1 MKFGTLKFS
10 LLIGGSMLAMFGPA
24 QAQAQG
30 AAAPAADA
38 APPSDAP
45 ASTDIIVTA
54 TRQQQRL
61 QDVAMSV
68 NVATGEQLQK
78 FKIFDVKDISQLAP
92 GLELTNT
99 TGRNNTTTLR
109 GVTFDPDQ
117 GTGPAVRVYLDET
130 PVDPQTAYTAIYDI
144 QQIEVLRGP
153 QGLLRGL
160 SAPAGS
166 ITIATR
172 KPGFDRVEGDF
183 QATATDRAGY
193 NVQGGVT
200 LPFSDKLSIRVA
212 GLVDGNRLNNVRD
225 VNRNGERSQSRTESA
240 RITIGWRPTDNFK
253 AYLTY
258 QYLTADNR
266 QFQQVIGTGSNPLG
280 TYGTLYGVPSAF
292 ILGAFPTDTNV
303 RSGPALSV
311 EDRGAVQEGVFRNQN
326 NTHFINLQADYDLG
340 PATLSF
346 VGAHQFTKLTI
357 ARDQDAA
364 NAIPGY
370 VATSN
375 LEIPYKVDTAE
386 LRLTSNNSEGLGWGL
401 GAFYTKQT
409 GTTTVKQDN
418 SLFLYNV
425 APNALVNGSCA
436 LVAPGALGCPAVFD
450 PTAFTTAL
458 IPNQLPL
465 TADVRVPVY
474 TTTAS
479 FNANLRYKSG
489 PLKIEAGLRYSIIKN
504 VQTTQT
510 QLSGFLNIPYF
521 EAVPAALQS
530 RVDRPLT
537 GGATISYEVT
547 PELNV
552 YAAYGHS
559 FRSGSTKVAGPTFV
573 SNDLIRTNPEKTDSF
588 EVCLKGSLFDR
599 RANFAVAAFYQ
610 KLDGFLT
617 RFGSIYYHSSSP
629 LDQPQN
635 STFDFNYNGNATIK
649 GIEGSLDLR
658 PTPNWDLGISAAY
671 THARWDNARLPCNDY
686 AGTGVPNTTPHD
698 PAVTGS
704 GNVSYCIINDRMAN
718 TPDFSLNANTEVRF
732 PMATVTPFVRALMTY
747 TPSYYWWQSKY
758 RFKDRELINLYVG
771 ARSNDGKWE
780 FDVFAKNLL
789 NQQRVTDI
797 SLGEVQ
803 TNAAVFGSFRS
814 GYSPVSVTNP
824 REFGATLSFHW

>member
-1 MKFGTLKFS
+1 
-10 LLIGGSMLAMFGPA
+10 
-24 QAQAQG
+24 
-30 AAAPAADA
+30 
-38 APPSDAP
+38 
-45 ASTDIIVTA
+45 
-54 TRQQQRL
+54 
-61 QDVAMSV
+61 MSV

-130 PVDPQTAYTAIYDI
+130 PVDAQTAYTAIYDI

-172 KPGFDRVEGDF
+172 KPGFDQVEGDL
-183 QATATDRAGY
+183 QATGTDRAGY

-212 GLVDGNRLNNVRD
+212 GVVDGNRLNNVRD

-240 RITIGWRPTDNFK
+240 RITIGWRPSDNFK

-266 QFQQVIGTGSNPLG
+266 QFQQVIGTGGNPLSVYRSVFG
-280 TYGTLYGVPSAF
+280 FPSVFLPPLFGGGPFAV
-292 ILGAFPTDTNV
+292 DTTT

-311 EDRGAVQEGVFRNQN
+311 DDRGAVQEGVFRNQN

-357 ARDQDAA
+357 ARDLDAA

-370 VATSN
+370 VQNSTV
-375 LEIPYKVDTAE
+375 ITPYKVDTAE
-386 LRLTSNNSEGLGWGL
+386 LRLTSNNREGLGWGL

-409 GTTTVKQDN
+409 GTTLVNQDN
-418 SLFLYNV
+418 SLFQYNV

-436 LVAPGALGCPAVFD
+436 LFAPGTQGCPAVFD

-465 TADVRVPVY
+465 SVFVRVPVY
-474 TTTAS
+474 STTYS
-479 FNANLRYKSG
+479 FNANLSYRAG
-489 PLKIEAGLRYSIIKN
+489 PLKIEGGLRYSILKS
-504 VQTTQT
+504 VQTTQQ
-510 QLSGFLNIPYF
+510 QLSGTFNTPLVEIIPANLQKNI
-521 EAVPAALQS
+521 
-530 RVDRPLT
+530 DRPVT

-547 PELNV
+547 PDLNV

-559 FRSGSTKVAGPTFV
+559 FRSGSTKVAGPAFV
-573 SNDLIRTNPEKTDSF
+573 SPDLIRTNPEKTDSF
-588 EVCLKGSLFDR
+588 EVGLKGSLFDH
-599 RANFAVAAFYQ
+599 RANFSVAAFYQ
-610 KLDGFLT
+610 KLDGFLS
-617 RFGSIYYHSSSP
+617 RFTSIYYNSP
-629 LDQPQN
+629 GDQPQTG
-635 STFDFNYNGNATIK
+635 TFDFNYNGKAKIK

-658 PTPNWDLGISAAY
+658 PTPNWDIGVSAAY

-686 AGTGVPNTTPHD
+686 GGTGSPNTIGGVPK
-698 PAVTGS
+698 VTGA
-704 GNVSYCIINDRMAN
+704 GNVSYCIISDRLAN

-747 TPSYYWWQSKY
+747 TPSYYWWQSQY
-758 RFKDRELINLYVG
+758 QFKDRELINLYVG

-780 FDVFAKNLL
+780 LDLFAKNVL
-789 NQQRVTDI
+789 NQQRITNI
-797 SLGEVQ
+797 SLGQ
-803 TNAAVFGSFRS
+803 AQSNATVIGTFSS
-814 GYSPVSVTNP
+814 GYFPVNVTNP